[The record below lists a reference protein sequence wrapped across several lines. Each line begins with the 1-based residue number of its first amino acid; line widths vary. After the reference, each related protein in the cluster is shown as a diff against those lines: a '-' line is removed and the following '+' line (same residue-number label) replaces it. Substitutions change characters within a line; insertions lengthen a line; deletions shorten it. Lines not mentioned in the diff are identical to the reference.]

1 MAGSALLS
9 SFRQRN
15 FRFFL
20 TAESLTR
27 VGDQVELVVLAW
39 VVLVETGQPFL
50 LGIFAALRFLGTL
63 IAPLYGVLV
72 DRYDR
77 RLLLVGT
84 RLVSTTMAIAILIL
98 AAVDLVQVWHLFV
111 LSTISGLARTFSNVI
126 REVLTADVVEP
137 RLFAN
142 AIGLTRSATDLMQMI
157 GPIVGG
163 LLLKWYGIAPAYA
176 PVVVVYLGSAIA
188 GYMLRLPDRKRGTAK
203 ASLWRNLV
211 EGGIYIRR
219 NEVVLAL
226 LLMAFLAN
234 FAALSVKDVILPVF
248 ARAVLE
254 IGPDGLGMLMSS
266 LFAGAFVGSISI
278 AGATM
283 LQRGGRFLILASIVW
298 HGIFLALAYS
308 TGISVSM
315 TALFLV
321 GIFQSF
327 TMVTMATLLIR
338 ATPEDMRGRVMGA
351 RSLAVYG
358 LPMGVL
364 VAGAISGSLG
374 APAAIVVIA
383 IVGVVATLLIAVYL
397 KRLWYSSESHV
408 S

>member
-1 MAGSALLS
+1 MAGSVLLS
-9 SFRQRN
+9 SFQQRN

-20 TAESLTR
+20 TSESLTR
-27 VGDQVELVVLAW
+27 VGDQIELVVLAW

-63 IAPLYGVLV
+63 IAPIYGVLV

-77 RLLLVGT
+77 RMLLVGG
-84 RLVSTTMAIAILIL
+84 RLVSATIAIVIFVL
-98 AAVDLVQVWHLFV
+98 AALDLVQVWHLFV

-126 REVLTADVVEP
+126 REVLTADMVEP

-142 AIGLTRSATDLMQMI
+142 AIGLTRSATDLMHMI
-157 GPIVGG
+157 GPVVGG

-188 GYMLRLPDRKRGTAK
+188 GYMLRLPDRKRGTTK
-203 ASLWRNLV
+203 TSLWRNLA
-211 EGGIYIRR
+211 EAGSYIRR

-226 LLMAFLAN
+226 LLMAFLLN
-234 FAALSVKDVILPVF
+234 FTALSVRDVILPVF
-248 ARAVLE
+248 AREVLE
-254 IGPDGLGMLMSS
+254 IGPDGLGRLISS

-278 AGATM
+278 AGATW
-283 LQRGGRFLILASIVW
+283 LQRGGRFIILASLVW
-298 HGIFLALAYS
+298 HGIFFALAYS
-308 TGISVSM
+308 TWISVSM

-338 ATPEDMRGRVMGA
+338 VTPEDMRGRVMGA

-358 LPMGVL
+358 LPMGLL
-364 VAGAISGSLG
+364 VAGALSGSLG
-374 APAAIVVIA
+374 APTATVLSA

-397 KRLWYSSESHV
+397 RRLWYSSGSHV